1 VQLALMEVLVLLD
14 QQVQLDSMEALALLD
29 LMELQVQLG

>member
-1 VQLALMEVLVLLD
+1 MEVLVLLD